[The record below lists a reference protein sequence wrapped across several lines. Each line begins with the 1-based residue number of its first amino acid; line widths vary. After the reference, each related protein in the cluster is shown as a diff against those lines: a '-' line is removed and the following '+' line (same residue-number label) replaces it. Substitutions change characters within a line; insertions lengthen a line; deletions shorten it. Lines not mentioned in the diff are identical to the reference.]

1 MSRRSLLLSCLLFTA
16 AILIPV
22 PGLAQSHANTGTIE
36 GLVTDPS
43 DRPVPKAEVTITN
56 TGTNFARMLQTDDEG
71 RFRGLLLPLG
81 PYKVTVK
88 APNFGVA
95 VREGLDLAVG
105 QSISLPIALSLSQV
119 GQVVTIN
126 AEAPIIESERV
137 ENSTYLDTRSVAELP
152 NNGR

>member
-22 PGLAQSHANTGTIE
+22 PGLAQSQANTGTIE

-88 APNFGVA
+88 APNFGGGGS
-95 VREGLDLAVG
+95 RGLDLAVG
-105 QSISLPIALSLSQV
+105 QSISLPIALSFHRWVRCL
-119 GQVVTIN
+119 GN
-126 AEAPIIESERV
+126 C
-137 ENSTYLDTRSVAELP
+137 RSVDYRERARGEFHLLEHTL
-152 NNGR
+152 G